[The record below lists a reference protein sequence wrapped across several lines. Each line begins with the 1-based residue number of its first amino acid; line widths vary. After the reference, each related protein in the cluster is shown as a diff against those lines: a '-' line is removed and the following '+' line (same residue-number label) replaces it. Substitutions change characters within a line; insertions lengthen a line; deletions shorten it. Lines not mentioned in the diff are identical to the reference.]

1 MRGREEDYRNF
12 KDGGV
17 THNGGGRFK
26 NGGCRSTYVSAD
38 YGNACA
44 LVH

>member
-17 THNGGGRFK
+17 THNGGVDLKMEGA
-26 NGGCRSTYVSAD
+26 GVLTYLQTMETPA
-38 YGNACA
+38 
-44 LVH
+44 H